1 MVVRNGHL
9 WTLQEGRI
17 LSMES
22 FPDPAE
28 ALEAA
33 GLSE

>member
-1 MVVRNGHL
+1 VHT
-9 WTLQEGRI
+9 WTLRDGRI
-17 LSMES
+17 TRFEWGRDLKK
-22 FPDPAE
+22 

>member
-1 MVVRNGHL
+1 VKLRDHKVVYIHDYEDR
-9 WTLQEGRI
+9 
-17 LSMES
+17 
-22 FPDPAE
+22 AE

>member
-1 MVVRNGHL
+1 LASSAIDGAGKVA
-9 WTLQEGRI
+9 TIEFFDT
-17 LSMES
+17 S
-22 FPDPAE
+22 AE

>member
-1 MVVRNGHL
+1 MAQVA
-9 WTLQEGRI
+9 TLRDGRI
-17 LSMES
+17 TRLANYS
-22 FPDPAE
+22 DRAE

>member
-1 MVVRNGHL
+1 MAGVLTIRDGQVTRAE
-9 WTLQEGRI
+9 WFRRR
-17 LSMES
+17 
-22 FPDPAE
+22 DE

>member
-1 MVVRNGHL
+1 MAVWRIRNG
-9 WTLQEGRI
+9 RI
-17 LSMES
+17 TSMRNYY
-22 FPDPAE
+22 DRAE

>member
-1 MVVRNGHL
+1 VTEISNGKAIRVL
-9 WTLQEGRI
+9 TL
-17 LSMES
+17 
-22 FPDPAE
+22 FDHKE

>member
-1 MVVRNGHL
+1 VFTIRDGMVAERKPFAI
-9 WTLQEGRI
+9 R
-17 LSMES
+17 
-22 FPDPAE
+22 AE

>member
-1 MVVRNGHL
+1 MPIFQLVTMRDGKL
-9 WTLQEGRI
+9 GRRRI
-17 LSMES
+17 YHTR
-22 FPDPAE
+22 DE

>member
-1 MVVRNGHL
+1 VVYELRDGRVVRATNY
-9 WTLQEGRI
+9 TT
-17 LSMES
+17 
-22 FPDPAE
+22 FAE